1 MSKAQLMAFLAKVEV
16 EPALKLQVDAAEG
29 AAAVVAIAAAEGFV
43 FSPASYSRHLRG

>member
-16 EPALKLQVDAAEG
+16 EPALKLQVDAADG
-29 AAAVVAIAAAEGFV
+29 ASAVAAIAAAEGFV